1 MENIVLRV
9 VYLFIMAIFL
19 IKLVKD
25 LRRKDIRNLTAGKIR
40 LPGTEKY
47 EKGHP
52 GVAIVKKKD
61 SPRLYWTGIAMDIIL
76 IILGIYIGYLIYPKI
91 F

>member
-25 LRRKDIRNLTAGKIR
+25 LRRKDIRNLTAGTMR
-40 LPGTEKY
+40 LFGTQKY

-52 GVAIVKKKD
+52 GIAVVKKKD
-61 SPRLYWTGIAMDIIL
+61 SPNLYWIGSALDIAL
-76 IILGIYIGYLIYPKI
+76 IIFGVYIGYKI